1 MGTRNNSDKFYLEK
15 PEDKKK
21 LIEILLIIGTLV
33 AAFKIEDYLLIPFT
47 IFIIFSI
54 PYFIMIQKELNEG
67 DKRFVN
73 FISGIIAFTFSFP
86 LSTFLALNLAGYLH
100 DNAMKV
106 SSFILIFSI
115 YMMFST
121 LVIWFALKVE

>member
-1 MGTRNNSDKFYLEK
+1 MCRNNFDKFYLEK

-47 IFIIFSI
+47 IFVIFSI
-54 PYFIMIQKELNEG
+54 PYFIMIQKELNDG

-73 FISGIIAFTFSFP
+73 FISKIIAFTFSFP
-86 LSTFLALNLAGYLH
+86 LSTFLAINLVGYLN
-100 DNAMKV
+100 DIAMKV
-106 SSFILIFSI
+106 GSFIVIFSI
-115 YMMFST
+115 YVTFST
-121 LVIWFALKVE
+121 LVIWFALKVK